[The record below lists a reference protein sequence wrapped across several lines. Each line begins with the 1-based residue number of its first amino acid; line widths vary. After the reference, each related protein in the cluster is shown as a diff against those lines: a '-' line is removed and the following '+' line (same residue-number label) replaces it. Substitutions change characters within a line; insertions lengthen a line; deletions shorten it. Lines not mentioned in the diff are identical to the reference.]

1 MKQEHFGFVVLALLL
16 IGGLFLARMVGVP
29 GGAPAQISDEAVS
42 SGELIISG
50 AWVAAPVTGQPA
62 TAAYLT
68 IQNNANTDE
77 RLTGIATPI
86 ATMSHL
92 HRSVVEDNVSRM
104 EGIDALILPANGE
117 VVFAPGG
124 LHIMLM
130 GLDAP
135 LAEGDRV
142 ELTLQFLETGDVMIE
157 APVRARDDMMD
168 MN

>member
-16 IGGLFLARMVGVP
+16 IGGLFLARMVGGP
-29 GGAPAQISDEAVS
+29 GGAPAQIIDEPVHA
-42 SGELIISG
+42 GELIISG
-50 AWVAAPVTGQPA
+50 AWIAMPVTGQPA
-62 TAAYLT
+62 TAAYLI

-86 ATMSHL
+86 AVMAHL

-104 EGIDALILPANGE
+104 ESIDALILPASGE
-117 VVFAPGG
+117 VAFAPGG

-130 GLDAP
+130 GLDTP

-142 ELTLQFLETGDVMIE
+142 ELTLQFLETGEVMIE
-157 APVRARDDMMD
+157 APVRTRADMME